1 MPFTASPTNAMEMNN
16 AMTSSVDLGKNGNQ
30 QEPRV
35 IIHVLSKRGSFS
47 FCFAFVMF
55 FPGVTIQRRL
65 NNGADRERAHA
76 DKSLITFPSRKRK
89 QTPRLLSASTSHR
102 GRLHLFPAVPA
113 SVCVTNDV
121 RRCRCVFLPFE
132 EFHQQAD
139 IE

>member
-1 MPFTASPTNAMEMNN
+1 MEINN

-35 IIHVLSKRGSFS
+35 IIHVHVLSKRGSFS
-47 FCFAFVMF
+47 FCLVFVVF

-65 NNGADRERAHA
+65 NNGADREHA
-76 DKSLITFPSRKRK
+76 YTDKSMITFPSRKRK

-102 GRLHLFPAVPA
+102 GQLHLFPAVPA

-121 RRCRCVFLPFE
+121 RQCRCVFLPFE